1 MNDEKNKK
9 GLGRGLMSLFG
20 DQVEDKVEKT
30 SSNTSYLL
38 VSISDLARNKFQPR
52 NFFDERKIDEL
63 AQSIKKNGLIQ
74 PIAVRPGK
82 KGEYE
87 IIAGERR
94 WLAAQ
99 KAGLHQVPVV
109 VLNLNDIQSL
119 ELAIIENIQRED
131 LNSIEEAKGYNRLM
145 EEFNY
150 DQKKTF

>member
-1 MNDEKNKK
+1 MNDKKNKK

-52 NFFDERKIDEL
+52 NYFDERKIDEL

-82 KGEYE
+82 KGEY
-87 IIAGERR
+87 
-94 WLAAQ
+94 
-99 KAGLHQVPVV
+99 
-109 VLNLNDIQSL
+109 
-119 ELAIIENIQRED
+119 
-131 LNSIEEAKGYNRLM
+131 
-145 EEFNY
+145 
-150 DQKKTF
+150 